1 MKKNKKEMELKKKK
15 EEIFNNLSVSLI
27 WLILF
32 IFLFL
37 FCSTFD
43 FFLTTGIVLL
53 IFCFLCLVIKYSID
67 LKNVGGINENDVIY
81 ASREKDYSK
90 EYSHRMKA
98 IKNQNKSSIEGIIDD
113 KTKDLID
120 KDNDG
125 RIMVSEFYPL
135 SEYEVLSKIVKDDPN
150 FSKQDFYGWVKKVFL
165 VIQKAIT
172 TRDKTLLRSFED
184 DLLYYEH
191 SDQIDDLINSN
202 MFDRR
207 KKIRIKGVLL
217 KDYTIEGD
225 KEFLVVA
232 LAASITRPTTDMNP
246 NALFDY
252 DVIDDYYYILTF
264 TRTVGTKTVK
274 SKSNKSTSNCPNC
287 GAVIKVHENGVCD
300 YCGTQITTGDY
311 DWVLLDIKN
320 IKLIDI

>member
-135 SEYEVLSKIVKDDPN
+135 SEDEVLSKIVKDDPN

-184 DLLYYEH
+184 DLLYYQH